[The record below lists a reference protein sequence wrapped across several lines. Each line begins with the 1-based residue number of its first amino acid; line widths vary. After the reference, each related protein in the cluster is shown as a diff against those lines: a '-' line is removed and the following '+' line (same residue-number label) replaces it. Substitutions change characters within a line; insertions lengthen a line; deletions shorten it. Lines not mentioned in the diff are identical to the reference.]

1 MGHSEPRLSG
11 GGARI
16 PGMQPAGAVLLV
28 LSSNRGAA
36 YDVVL
41 LGHVVAAVVGF
52 GAVAVA
58 GVYALLLRRPGPP
71 SVSVLRYYR
80 PGVNWAGR
88 ITFLVPVLGVALVGM
103 SHGSWSYN
111 DHWVVGGLALWAVAA
126 LAGEMVV
133 WPAERGL
140 QRLVSEDSPDTARQR
155 SLGWQVAACSGALMG
170 VFVVALVI
178 MVAKP

>member
-1 MGHSEPRLSG
+1 
-11 GGARI
+11 
-16 PGMQPAGAVLLV
+16 MQPAGAALFA

-41 LGHVVAAVVGF
+41 LGHVLTAVVGF

-58 GVYALLLRRPGPP
+58 GIYALLLRRPGAP
-71 SVSVLRYYR
+71 SVSVLRYYQ

-88 ITFLVPVLGVALVGM
+88 ITFLVPVLGVALVAM
-103 SHGSWSYN
+103 SHGQWSYN
-111 DHWVVGGLALWAVAA
+111 DHWVLGGLALWAVAA

-133 WPAERGL
+133 WPAERRL
-140 QRLVSEDSPDTARQR
+140 QRLVSEASPDNAGQR
-155 SLGWQVAACSGALMG
+155 SLMRQVVASSAAMMV
-170 VFVVALVI
+170 VFVVAVVI

>member
-1 MGHSEPRLSG
+1 
-11 GGARI
+11 
-16 PGMQPAGAVLLV
+16 MQPAGAALFA

-41 LGHVVAAVVGF
+41 LGHVLTAVVGF

-58 GVYALLLRRPGPP
+58 GVYALLLRRPGAP
-71 SVSVLRYYR
+71 SVSVLRYYQ

-88 ITFLVPVLGVALVGM
+88 ITFLVPVLGVALVAM
-103 SHGSWSYN
+103 SHGQWSYN
-111 DHWVVGGLALWAVAA
+111 DLWVLGGLALWAVAA

-133 WPAERGL
+133 WPAERRL
-140 QRLVSEDSPDTARQR
+140 QRLVSEGSPDNAGQR
-155 SLGWQVAACSGALMG
+155 SLMRQVVASSAAMMV
-170 VFVVALVI
+170 VFVVAVVI

>member
-1 MGHSEPRLSG
+1 
-11 GGARI
+11 
-16 PGMQPAGAVLLV
+16 MQPAGAALLA

-41 LGHVVAAVVGF
+41 LGHVLAAVVGF

-80 PGVNWAGR
+80 PGVNWAAR

-111 DHWVVGGLALWAVAA
+111 DHWVIGGLALWAVAA
-126 LAGEMVV
+126 SAGEMVV
-133 WPAERGL
+133 WPAERRL
-140 QRLVSEDSPDTARQR
+140 QHLVSEDSPDTASRR
-155 SLGWQVAACSGALMG
+155 SLGWQVAASSGVLMV

>member
-1 MGHSEPRLSG
+1 
-11 GGARI
+11 
-16 PGMQPAGAVLLV
+16 MQPAGAALFA

-41 LGHVVAAVVGF
+41 LGHVLTAVVGF

-58 GVYALLLRRPGPP
+58 GVYALLLRRPGAP
-71 SVSVLRYYR
+71 SVSVLRYYQ

-88 ITFLVPVLGVALVGM
+88 ITFLVPVL
-103 SHGSWSYN
+103 
-111 DHWVVGGLALWAVAA
+111 GGLALWAVAA

-133 WPAERGL
+133 WPAERRL
-140 QRLVSEDSPDTARQR
+140 QRLVSEASPDNAGQR
-155 SLGWQVAACSGALMG
+155 SLMRQVVASSAAMMV
-170 VFVVALVI
+170 VFVVAVVI

>member
-1 MGHSEPRLSG
+1 
-11 GGARI
+11 
-16 PGMQPAGAVLLV
+16 MQPAGAALLA

-41 LGHVVAAVVGF
+41 LGHVIGAVVGF

-58 GVYALLLRRPGPP
+58 GIYALLLRRPGPP

-88 ITFLVPVLGVALVGM
+88 VTFLVPVLGVALVGM

-111 DHWVVGGLALWAVAA
+111 DHWVIGGLALWAAAA

-140 QRLVSEDSPDTARQR
+140 QRLVSEDSPDTASRR
-155 SLGWQVAACSGALMG
+155 SLGWQVAASSGVLMV